1 MTFNENYDDY
11 LQEIE
16 KSLEDLDF
24 SINYKNDVSDGCR
37 YAILNQGKRIRPV
50 LLLEFCNMF
59 SKDYKEAIGFATA
72 LELIHNYSLV
82 HDDLPSMD
90 NDKYRRGKLTVHA
103 KYGEGIGVLVGDTLL
118 NKSYEV
124 LFKDISLSNDDIK
137 NRKISGARYLSE
149 NSGIYGMI
157 GGQVYDIENRF
168 DTVEDLLQMYDKK
181 TCGLIRAA
189 CVCGA
194 YIGGATDKE
203 IELAEEFGK
212 NLGLSFQIRDDLLDL
227 DEDEKIGKVTYVS
240 LTSKKEAEK
249 AVVLYSEKAKEALDK
264 LNLEDGF
271 CREFLKQLID
281 REV

>member
-203 IELAEEFGK
+203 IQLAEEFGK
-212 NLGLSFQIRDDLLDL
+212 YLGLSFQIRDDLLDL